1 MLSTV
6 AVDLASTPASQAYTE
21 RIFSV
26 CGDLTARKRNRTRT
40 SLQRRVFL
48 KANTEI
54 ASLRLCRFKQTETK
68 LKRKKNDEKRIETE
82 TKALRIRS
90 RIRCTT
96 YLKKIQTTKQCL
108 PLKILRK
115 NIVSQINYRHV
126 DRVTSHQCAHAVS
139 CKRIRYCVVE
149 FS

>member
-1 MLSTV
+1 MLSIAYQV
-6 AVDLASTPASQAYTE
+6 AYTVYD
-21 RIFSV
+21 IF
-26 CGDLTARKRNRTRT
+26 K
-40 SLQRRVFL
+40 
-48 KANTEI
+48 
-54 ASLRLCRFKQTETK
+54 
-68 LKRKKNDEKRIETE
+68 
-82 TKALRIRS
+82 
-90 RIRCTT
+90 
-96 YLKKIQTTKQCL
+96 KKIQTRKQCL